1 MTFCQNAR
9 PPQGSRNK
17 LRIVRRT
24 FVQFPSRVCW
34 IGAELAAKVCELID
48 EGENKLYQCLL
59 IH

>member
-9 PPQGSRNK
+9 PPRGTRNNPPV
-17 LRIVRRT
+17 LRRT

-34 IGAELAAKVCELID
+34 IDAELAAKVCELID
-48 EGENKLYQCLL
+48 EVENKLYQYLL